1 MASSSHDAI
10 SSGRSEDATVSVGS
24 PPNSPVLANYPS
36 SIVGASVN
44 NKQKCFH
51 VDIVLPDGSLRQVE
65 VDFKANGQECLD
77 KICNSLGIVEE
88 VDYFGLTYYGP
99 KQEELWVNMRNR
111 LFKQLSTGQ
120 PVPRMQLRVKF
131 FVQPHML
138 LQEETKHLFFLDV
151 RSQLIDHGN
160 WLPLDDWRHAA
171 AAAAAIEEPPTPA
184 SSSSTGLAISSG
196 NTSLT
201 LDLLI
206 ALLAQAEFGDFDSRR
221 TPIKY
226 QKYWREQGDIPAEVI
241 AATAEAH
248 RRLSGLSPASAE
260 YRLLQLAAGLPMYGS
275 HYHEVKDCFETK
287 LNIAVGPSA
296 ICVCRENKQVLD
308 RYPYPRVQKVTISD
322 RVLYLSLS
330 QENGSVKEVGYRL
343 VSQKAA
349 NGLYRCVT
357 ETHSFFRC
365 DTVRT
370 DVSAQTCRDI
380 KGALVS
386 FFTEH
391 DNSMVRDFVFD
402 IQRTAKEVH
411 DDARRRLYRCNS
423 AANSPTSSGAFS
435 FDESSMTPPPQ
446 AVPQQQQPPPD
457 PAVTPASSNAEVQ
470 SIEEVAQLKEKLQS
484 LEQSRLCRI
493 CIDSGIGIVFI
504 PCGHMLACRD
514 CSERL
519 ADCPL
524 CRRSIE
530 IRQPFFAPWNA

>member
-120 PVPRMQLRVKF
+120 PVPRMQLR
-131 FVQPHML
+131 
-138 LQEETKHLFFLDV
+138 
-151 RSQLIDHGN
+151 LIDHGN

-260 YRLLQLAAGLPMYGS
+260 YRLLQLAASLPMYGS

-287 LNIAVGPSA
+287 LNIA
-296 ICVCRENKQVLD
+296 
-308 RYPYPRVQKVTISD
+308 KVTISD

-446 AVPQQQQPPPD
+446 A
-457 PAVTPASSNAEVQ
+457 
-470 SIEEVAQLKEKLQS
+470 
-484 LEQSRLCRI
+484 SRLCRI